1 MRSFARRT
9 LGVVAALFLASCF
22 GDSTGPRASRRAPL
36 AFAPV
41 FDSRALLVVD
51 FERVRIH
58 LVRPGSG
65 EVVLDTVAVFP
76 SDADSI
82 ALSLSVPVQGTSEN
96 FTLTLAMIS
105 AAGDTVFRAG
115 PTLVTATL
123 GVLAREPSEIPTVYV
138 GTGANA
144 ASVRFTAQVP
154 PAAFFGDTVVVLAE
168 AFDSAGRAIAGT
180 PVIYRIDARDT
191 ALARVPDPRAGRV
204 VAKSVRGA
212 ARIIAE
218 LLTHQTDTTTLNVQP
233 RPSAIAVRSGGGQT
247 AAVGAV
253 LAQPVVVRVTG
264 PDGLAVQGVSVT
276 FAATSGG
283 GTFSPSSAATDVDG
297 DASTTWTL
305 GSLVGTQTMTAS
317 VGAVS
322 SAPISATG
330 TPAAASKLGFTVQ
343 PVTTTAG
350 SAIPAVTV
358 AAQDLF
364 GNLYPSFTGSVTVTL
379 GANPGGATLSGTTTA
394 TAVAGVATFSGL
406 SLDKSGTG
414 YTLVASTSG
423 LTSAT
428 SAGFN
433 ITAGAATTLVLVS
446 GGGQSAAPDSL
457 LPLPIVVKVSDS
469 LGNGVSGRTVTFAVG
484 TGGGSVGTASATTDA
499 TGSASTTWTL
509 GSTAGAQTLTVTAT
523 GLAGSPLTVSAT
535 ASVGGTTEVTPH
547 LDTLTALGGTF
558 TLVAQARDGA
568 GNPVAGTFTWVS
580 RTPAV
585 ATVSAAGVVTAVTNG
600 STWVVATETNGSR
613 DSALIVVEQ
622 RIATIQVTPG
632 TRGIYLTGSYTFAAT
647 AVDGGGTPIPT
658 QPTFTWSSTAPAVA
672 TVDAAG
678 NVTAL
683 GIGATQIRA
692 TSGSIIGVANVS
704 VITPITRIAVVV
716 DTVGAFKTD
725 TFALTSLGL
734 TRRYRAIAHDTLD
747 AVMTGIA
754 FTWRSTNGSVAVLDS
769 VTSVTAVATSAANG
783 VTAIQATAQGFT
795 SAPGAFLTVAQVLAS
810 IELTPA
816 TATIAPTGTV
826 GLVARGKDANN
837 RYISGGSFTFT
848 SATPGVA
855 TVDAT
860 TGRVTGVA
868 LGTSD
873 VTAASGAITSNVSVI
888 TVSNTVP
895 PIISFGRDTLSVG
908 RGSSASIPILLS
920 VPPAAAALT
929 VNLAVADTF
938 AYWSTASV
946 TIPAGQTSVNA
957 TLNGRNAGTTTVSAT
972 DGSGQ
977 GYAGASA
984 VLAVTATMRL
994 TSGSY
999 SINTTD
1005 IVQTQV
1011 LLSDP
1016 SPAGGTYVTFSYGTP
1031 GIAAISP
1038 DPAFIPAGQL
1048 AADIQIRGL
1057 AAGSTSIT
1065 PSAIGVN
1072 GTASSF
1078 TSYAPVLTL
1087 STSAIRLGQGQYSP
1101 DVYIQAPTYTNLPI
1115 PVTIAS
1121 SDTNVVTVTPSVT
1134 IPANSYYAYFTTSA
1148 KATGTATVAVSSPGW
1163 TSARTMTV
1171 TVTSPYLG
1179 LSGGGSLFTTSPA
1192 QNVYVYAEDSVG
1204 SAHYRTNSLAVRLS
1218 SRDTTVMRV
1227 LDTLV
1232 TIAPGQYYTSAGR
1245 VIPGGLGGS
1254 TYIVATA
1261 SGHQS
1266 DSALYTVQG
1275 PQLSL
1280 SWTTNRVGAGQ
1291 EDRDLYVST
1300 PNNVTAP
1307 LVVTLANPDSSILG
1321 APTTVTIPTGTYYA
1335 YFTVRGKTPGSV
1347 TLSAT
1352 APGYQSDNASYIV
1365 TTPRVTVSGGG
1376 NINNFAPSR
1385 TYTIYATD
1393 SVGTAHYRTEALALS
1408 MRSSDPTVLTTDT
1421 LATIP
1426 AGQYYTST
1434 PTLTPVNVGSAR
1446 IVVSAAGHR
1455 PDSTTYTIVQPK
1467 LNLSLSSYAIGR
1479 RQYRPATDFY
1489 VYTPDNRSSP
1499 LAVTLVQNH
1508 ATVDSLS
1515 ATSLT
1520 IPVGSYY
1527 AYFGF
1532 AGLTQGMDTVIASA
1546 AGYAPDTA
1554 YITVTT
1560 PRFTHSGMPG
1570 STTTTN
1576 PPIGVYVY
1584 TADSLGTG
1592 HYALDTVV
1600 VRAVSSDTI
1609 ILRPVQPF
1617 FRIPRGAYYAQT
1629 TVSVIGPGTANMTYS
1644 DSAGTGYLPTTTN
1657 SVTVTGPSL
1666 ALSNGATMLGMRQ
1679 HAGTTSSYVHVPNNV
1694 AAPLVV
1700 NLIST
1705 DTRVATVPASVT
1717 IPAGSYYAY
1726 FDVTAQ
1732 DTVGTIQ
1739 IQATAT
1745 GYSAAAM
1752 NVQVTEPKFVISTAT
1767 QLNTTS
1773 PKYSITIYA
1782 TDANGNAHYTNENV
1796 VVSLLS
1802 LAPSVAI
1809 IDSTT
1814 VTIPAGA
1821 YYSGAATWS
1830 PNSVPTP
1837 GTARLEASDQRT
1849 AQYKYNTGTVDV
1861 AVITPT
1867 LHFSWASETLGIGQ
1881 YIDNEYVYTPDNA
1894 AAPISV
1900 GLSHTGT
1907 ARISTLV
1914 GGAPVASV
1922 TIPTGT
1928 YYTYFRVVGTSA
1940 GTDTLVGTVTSPAH
1954 NPATAYTVVGQ
1965 GRIDPIG
1972 GWPASLAAGDSVQLT
1987 LYARDPAQN
1996 GRYVA
2001 AATTFTLAPNAFIE
2015 FRSGGTSSAVIT
2027 SVTIPADA
2035 YYVYLWV
2042 KGVSAG
2048 AGSANIT
2055 ATDYQPYSN
2064 TVTITPAP

>member
-9 LGVVAALFLASCF
+9 FGVVAALFLASCF
-22 GDSTGPRASRRAPL
+22 GDSTGLRESRRAPL

-51 FERVRIH
+51 FDRVRIH
-58 LVRPGSG
+58 LVRPGTG
-65 EVVLDTVAVFP
+65 EVVLDTVVSFP

-82 ALSLSVPVQGTSEN
+82 TLSLSVPVQGTSEN
-96 FTLTLAMIS
+96 FSLTLAMIS

-115 PTLVTATL
+115 PVIVTATL
-123 GVLAREPSEIPTVYV
+123 GVLTREPSEVQTTYV

-144 ASVRFTAQVP
+144 ASVRFTTQAP
-154 PAAFFGDTVVVLAE
+154 LAAFFRDTVVVA
-168 AFDSAGRAIAGT
+168 AQAYDSAGRAIPGT
-180 PVIYRIDARDT
+180 PVIYRVDPRDT
-191 ALARVPDPRAGRV
+191 ALAGVPDPRVGHV

-218 LLTHQTDTTTLNVQP
+218 LLTHQTDTATLNVQP
-233 RPSAIAVRSGGGQT
+233 RPSAIAVTGGGGQT

-264 PDGLAVQGVSVT
+264 PDGLAVQGVAVT
-276 FAATSGG
+276 FTVTAGG
-283 GTFSPSSAATDVDG
+283 GSVSPGTAVTDANG
-297 DASTTWTL
+297 DATTSWTL
-305 GSLVGTQTMTAS
+305 GSLVGSQAVVAS

-322 SAPISATG
+322 SAPIGATG
-330 TPAAASKLGFTVQ
+330 TPASASRLGFTVQ

-350 SAIPAVTV
+350 ATLPAVQV

-364 GNLYPSFTGSVTVTL
+364 GNLYPPFTGSVTVAL
-379 GANPGGATLSGTTTA
+379 GTNPGGATLSGTTTA
-394 TAVAGVATFSGL
+394 TAVGGIATFGGL
-406 SLDKSGTG
+406 SIDRSGTG

-433 ITAGAATTLVLVS
+433 IAAGAARTLALVS
-446 GGGQSAAPDSL
+446 GGGQSALPSTQL
-457 LPLPIVVKVSDS
+457 LQPVVVRVTDS
-469 LGNGVSGRTVTFAVG
+469 LGNGVSGRSVTFAVA

-499 TGSASTTWTL
+499 TGSAGTTWTL
-509 GSTAGAQTLTVTAT
+509 GAAGAQSLTATAT
-523 GLAGSPLTVSAT
+523 GLLGSPLTVT
-535 ASVGGTTEVTPH
+535 ASISAGGTTTVTPH

-558 TLVAQARDGA
+558 LLVAQARDTV
-568 GNPVAGTFTWVS
+568 GNPVAGSFTWVS
-580 RTPAV
+580 LAPAI
-585 ATVSAAGVVTAVTNG
+585 ATVSTTGLVTAVANG
-600 STWVVATETNGSR
+600 STSVVVTEAGGTK
-613 DSALIVVEQ
+613 DTALIVVQQ

-632 TRGIYLTGSYTFAAT
+632 TRNIYLTGSFTFAAT

-658 QPTFTWSSTAPAVA
+658 QPTFTWSSMAPAVA
-672 TVDAAG
+672 TVDTAG
-678 NVTAL
+678 KVTAL
-683 GIGATQIRA
+683 GIGGAQIRA

-716 DTVGAFKTD
+716 DTAGAFKTD
-725 TFALTSLGL
+725 TFTLTSLGL

-747 AVMTGIA
+747 AVMTGIT

-769 VTSVTAVATSAANG
+769 VTSVTAVAASAANG
-783 VTAIQATAQGFT
+783 ITSVQATAQGFT

-810 IELTPA
+810 IELTPPA
-816 TATIAPTGTV
+816 ATIAPTGTV
-826 GLVARGKDANN
+826 GLVARGRDANN

-855 TVDAT
+855 TVVAA

-868 LGTSD
+868 IGTSD

-895 PIISFGRDTLSVG
+895 AAISFGRDTLSVG
-908 RGSSASIPILLS
+908 RGSSTSIPILLS
-920 VPPAAAALT
+920 RPLVGAPLI
-929 VNLAVADTF
+929 VKLSVADTF
-938 AYWSTASV
+938 AYWSTPTV

-957 TLNGRNAGTTTVSAT
+957 TLNGRNAGTTTVTAT
-972 DGSGQ
+972 DSSGA
-977 GYAGASA
+977 GYSGASA

-994 TSGSY
+994 TSGGY
-999 SINTTD
+999 AINATD
-1005 IVQTQV
+1005 IVSTQV

-1016 SPAGGTYVTFSYGTP
+1016 SPAGGTYVTFNYGTS

-1057 AAGSTSIT
+1057 AAGTTTIT

-1078 TSYAPVLTL
+1078 TVYAPVLTL
-1087 STSAIRLGQGQYSP
+1087 STNAIRLGQGQYEPNQYVST
-1101 DVYIQAPTYTNLPI
+1101 PTYTNVAV
-1115 PVTIAS
+1115 PVTFTS
-1121 SDTNVVTVTPSVT
+1121 SDTSVATVTQSAT
-1134 IPANSYYAYFTTSA
+1134 IPGGSYYAYFTTTS
-1148 KATGTATVAVSSPGW
+1148 KATGTATITVSAPGW
-1163 TSARTMTV
+1163 TASRSIAV
-1171 TVTSPYLG
+1171 TVTSPYVG
-1179 LSGGGSLFTTSPA
+1179 IGGGGSLFTTSPQ
-1192 QNVYVYAEDSVG
+1192 QNVTVYAEDSTRT
-1204 SAHYRTNSLAVRLS
+1204 AHYRTNSLAVRLS
-1218 SRDTTVMRV
+1218 SRDAAVMRV

-1232 TIAPGQYYTSAGR
+1232 TIAPGQYYSQAGR

-1266 DSALYTVQG
+1266 DSVLYTVQG
-1275 PQLSL
+1275 PPLYL
-1280 SWTTNRVGAGQ
+1280 SWGGTNRIGAGQ
-1291 EDRDLYVST
+1291 EDNNLYVYT

-1335 YFTVRGKTPGSV
+1335 YFTVRGKAPGID
-1347 TLSAT
+1347 TLTAT
-1352 APGYQSDNASYIV
+1352 AAGYQSARASYIV
-1365 TTPRVTVSGGG
+1365 TSPRVVIQGGYSL
-1376 NINNFAPSR
+1376 NNFSPAR
-1385 TYTIYATD
+1385 TYYVYATD
-1393 SVGTAHYRTEALALS
+1393 SVGSGHNRSTPLAISL
-1408 MRSSDPTVLTTDT
+1408 RSSDPTVLTTDT
-1421 LATIP
+1421 LATIA
-1426 AGQYYTST
+1426 AGQYYTSA
-1434 PTLTPVNVGSAR
+1434 PVLTPVNVGSAQ
-1446 IVVSAAGHR
+1446 IVVTAAGHR
-1455 PDSTTYTIVQPK
+1455 PDSTTYTIVVPK
-1467 LNLSLSSYAIGR
+1467 LNLSFYTYTIGR
-1479 RQYRPATDFY
+1479 RQYRGATDFY
-1489 VYTPDNRSSP
+1489 VYTPDSRSSP
-1499 LAVTLVQNH
+1499 LPVTLVQSH

-1520 IPVGSYY
+1520 IPTGYYY

-1532 AGLTQGMDTVIASA
+1532 AGLTQGVDTVIASA
-1546 AGYAPDTA
+1546 AGYTPDTA

-1560 PRFTHSGMPG
+1560 PRFTNSGMPG

-1576 PPIGVYVY
+1576 PPIGIYVY
-1584 TADSLGTG
+1584 TTDSLGSG
-1592 HYALDTVV
+1592 HYTLDTVV
-1600 VRAVSSDTI
+1600 VAAVSSDSNVI
-1609 ILRPVQPF
+1609 RPVQRF
-1617 FRIPRGAYYAQT
+1617 FRIPRGAYYVPT
-1629 TVSVIGPGTANMTYS
+1629 TVSVVGPGTASLTFS

-1657 SVTVTGPSL
+1657 SITVTGPSL
-1666 ALSNGATMLGMRQ
+1666 ALQNGATRLGMRQ
-1679 HAGTTSSYVHVPNNV
+1679 HGGTNSSYVYVPNNV
-1694 AAPLVV
+1694 ATPLVV
-1700 NLIST
+1700 NLVST

-1717 IPAGSYYAY
+1717 VPAGSYYAY

-1745 GYSAAAM
+1745 GYNAAAM
-1752 NVQVTEPKFVISTAT
+1752 NVQVTEPRFTLSTST

-1773 PKYSITIYA
+1773 ARQNIYVYA
-1782 TDANGNAHYTNENV
+1782 TDANGTAHYVNEDV
-1796 VVSLLS
+1796 TVTLLS
-1802 LAPSVAI
+1802 SSPSVAA

-1821 YYSGAATWS
+1821 YYVNTPTWS
-1830 PNSVPTP
+1830 PGIV
-1837 GTARLEASDQRT
+1837 GTARLEASDQR
-1849 AQYKYNTGTVDV
+1849 AVQYKYNTGTIDV
-1861 AVITPT
+1861 AVVTPT
-1867 LHFSWASETLGIGQ
+1867 LSFSWGTEYLGIGQ
-1881 YIDNEYVYTPDNA
+1881 YVDDYVYRPDYPA
-1894 AAPISV
+1894 VPLTVA
-1900 GLSHTGT
+1900 LSHTGT
-1907 ARISTLV
+1907 ARVSTLV
-1914 GGAPVASV
+1914 GGAPVSSV
-1922 TIPTGT
+1922 TIPASNN
-1928 YYTYFRVVGTSA
+1928 YVYFRVVGTSA
-1940 GTDTLVGTVTSPAH
+1940 GTDTLVASATSPAH
-1954 NPATAYTVVGQ
+1954 NPATAYTLVGQ

-1972 GWPASLAAGDSVQLT
+1972 GWPASLAAGDSVQIT

-1996 GRYVA
+1996 GRYVL
-2001 AATTFTLAPNAFIE
+2001 AATTFTLAPNAFVE
-2015 FRSGGTSSAVIT
+2015 FRSGGANSTVIS

-2055 ATDYQPYSN
+2055 ATNYQTYSN
-2064 TVTITPAP
+2064 TVTVTPAP